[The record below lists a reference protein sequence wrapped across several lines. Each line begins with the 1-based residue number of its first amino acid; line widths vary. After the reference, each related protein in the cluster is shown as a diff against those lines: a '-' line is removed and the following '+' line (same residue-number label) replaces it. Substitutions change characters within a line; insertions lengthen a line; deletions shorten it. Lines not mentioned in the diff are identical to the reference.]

1 MKVILFNNH
10 KSMSFFKIYVWNK
23 YFQHTNNNI
32 LVYNLLLFTVWFK
45 SKKEVHRCKYG
56 SLQKKYSLFYFCL
69 CLSFTQDIMGK
80 RASISYQ
87 VLNLNIMWNKANY
100 ITFCNNFSIYDKT
113 LASWRP
119 ITFGTEKIFVF
130 TILVT
135 WDKIIFCHRFSV
147 PKEFFLKRYWK

>member
-1 MKVILFNNH
+1 MSEMNTFSILTIT
-10 KSMSFFKIYVWNK
+10 SWSTTYFFSQFDLNERKRFTGVNMEVCRR
-23 YFQHTNNNI
+23 NI
-32 LVYNLLLFTVWFK
+32 LVL
-45 SKKEVHRCKYG
+45 
-56 SLQKKYSLFYFCL
+56 FCL
-69 CLSFTQDIMGK
+69 FLSFTQDIMGK

-135 WDKIIFCHRFSV
+135 WDKIIFRHRFSI
-147 PKEFFLKRYWK
+147 PKEFFFKNTENRNNIL